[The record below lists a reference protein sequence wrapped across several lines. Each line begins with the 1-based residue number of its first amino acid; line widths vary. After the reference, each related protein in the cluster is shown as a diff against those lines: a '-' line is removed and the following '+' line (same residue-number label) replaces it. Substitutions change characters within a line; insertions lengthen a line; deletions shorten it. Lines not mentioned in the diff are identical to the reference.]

1 MSNNLLQKLK
11 AWRQRTANTEGIEL
25 FRVFANKILENI
37 AEVKPENKEEL
48 MAVKGIRDK
57 KYAKYGEE
65 ILALING
72 DSEAELDAKSPNTQ
86 IEKPL
91 SVSAYLNF
99 LNQQLHKYRARIQG
113 EISSV
118 KIKDNVVYFSLKD
131 SEDESVINCL
141 IWKRDYELSGIDI
154 EVGMEVII
162 KGFPDVYKPSSS
174 LAFKTSL
181 VELVGEGALK
191 KAYDQL
197 KKKLDAEGLFLEG
210 RKKEIPDFP
219 QKIGLITS
227 ETGAVIHDFQINL
240 GRYGFNI
247 KFVDSRV
254 EGQLAIRDLISA
266 IDYFSDKDIDVLV
279 IIRGG
284 GSLESLQ
291 AFNNEVLVRKIA
303 NFNKPVICGIGH
315 EKDVPLASLAADK
328 MVSTPTAVTQVLN
341 ASWQKAVH
349 ELELNK
355 EKIFSIFN
363 SALFSG
369 KEAVNN
375 CFKTIETNFES
386 IFEKFNQAEESLK
399 QSLISLG
406 FRITELGKKL
416 AEYPNIFLTN
426 INRGISQ
433 AKQKISS
440 LENLLLAHNP
450 ERQLKLGYSIVSS
463 SGFIIKNISQIKINQ
478 SVEVAVAN
486 GSFESEVKKINKK

>member
-1 MSNNLLQKLK
+1 MTPDLLQKLK
-11 AWRQRTANTEGIEL
+11 EWRRRTANSEGIEL
-25 FRVFANKILENI
+25 FRVFANKVLENI
-37 AEVKPENKEEL
+37 AEVKPTNKEEL
-48 MAVKGIRDK
+48 MAIKGIRDK

-65 ILALING
+65 ILTLINEG
-72 DSEAELDAKSPNTQ
+72 HGNEVSSNTQ

-99 LNQQLHKYRARIQG
+99 LNQQLRKYRARIQG

-118 KIKDNVVYFSLKD
+118 KMKDNVVYFSLKD
-131 SEDESVINCL
+131 PEDEGVINCL
-141 IWKRDYELSGIDI
+141 IWKRDYKLSGVDLEI
-154 EVGMEVII
+154 GMEVII
-162 KGFPDVYKPSSS
+162 EGFPDVYKPSGS
-174 LAFKTSL
+174 LAFKASS

-197 KKKLDAEGLFLEG
+197 KKKLDAEGLFLEE
-210 RKKEIPDFP
+210 RKKPIPDFP

-240 GRYGFNI
+240 SRYGFSI
-247 KFVDSRV
+247 KFMDSRV

-266 IDYFSDKDIDVLV
+266 IDYFSDEDIDVLV

-291 AFNNEVLVRKIA
+291 AFNNEMLVRRIA

-315 EKDVPLASLAADK
+315 EKDVPLASLVADK
-328 MVSTPTAVTQVLN
+328 MVSTPTAVTHVLN
-341 ASWQKAVH
+341 ASWQKAIH

-355 EKIFSIFN
+355 EKIFNIFS

-399 QSLISLG
+399 QSLISLE

-426 INRGISQ
+426 MNHGISQ
-433 AKQKISS
+433 TKQKISYF
-440 LENLLLAHNP
+440 EKLLLTHNP

-463 SGFIIKNISQIKINQ
+463 GGAIIKSVNQIKINQ
-478 SVEVAVAN
+478 SVGVAVAN
-486 GSFESEVKKINKK
+486 GSFESEVKKINKQ